1 MLKFIKEL
9 FSNPD
14 GSASTK
20 RTMGWMLMIS
30 ALVIIFALPTHVAFE
45 FVVTA
50 LLSTAVGSLG
60 LSTIDYNYFLKDKTN
75 QQNNINGNTNG

>member
-1 MLKFIKEL
+1 MKFLKEL

-14 GSASTK
+14 GTASTK

-30 ALVIIFALPTHVAFE
+30 ALVIIFLIPTHVAFE

-50 LLSTAVGSLG
+50 LLSTSVGSLG
-60 LSTIDYNYFLKDKTN
+60 LSTIDYNYFLQDKSK
-75 QQNNINGNTNG
+75 QNNGNPNV

>member
-30 ALVIIFALPTHVAFE
+30 ALVIIFVIPNHVAFE

-60 LSTIDYNYFLKDKTN
+60 LSTIDYNYFLQDKSN
-75 QQNNINGNTNG
+75 KPNNNGTNG